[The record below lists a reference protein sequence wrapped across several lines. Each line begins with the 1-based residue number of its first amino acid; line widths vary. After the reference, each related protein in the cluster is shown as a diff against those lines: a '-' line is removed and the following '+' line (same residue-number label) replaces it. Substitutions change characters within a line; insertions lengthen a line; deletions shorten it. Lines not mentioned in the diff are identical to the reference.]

1 MNKIDVMKKEFLFI
15 ISLVLMLITGCNH
28 TENNGFCGYYL
39 GDSYSEIRRQ
49 LNDSGVSYKEDYMD
63 DYENII
69 YMEFNSKFNDKTNK
83 VKLWRLSGEDAIS
96 MISTNLYMSDLPG
109 GIYSLRNREQL
120 KKVRKSNQ
128 EALKNIFNGC
138 SKWELDV
145 TNSHYSSPENYLT
158 YINEAEYPVIFTYN
172 RNSSGTIKL
181 LITIDEQLLWAK
193 DLLSVEATLVD
204 WKLMKPYINIFPE
217 TKK

>member
-15 ISLVLMLITGCNH
+15 ISFVLMLITGCNH
-28 TENNGFCGYYL
+28 TENKGFCGYYL

-69 YMEFNSKFNDKTNK
+69 YLEFNSKFNDQTNK
-83 VKLWRLSGEDAIS
+83 VKLWRLSGDDSIC

-109 GIYSLRNREQL
+109 GIYSLRNREQQ